1 MTGKNNTMD
10 VMEASKIMN
19 NFLMKLEEPFVGRH
33 EEALVLTL
41 ALMSGEHVV
50 LIGEPGTAKSA
61 LARRA
66 SELIKARFFKYLLTK
81 YTEPSE
87 IIGPLDIK
95 ALKEG
100 EYKRITRGKLPEADI
115 AFLDEIFNANSA
127 MLNGLLS
134 IMQERVIYDG
144 YTEIHVPLWSLIAAS
159 NRVPEEVELEALY
172 DRFLYRHYIKPLEI
186 EYWDKLLDA
195 SWNLERGLYSR
206 PEPVTDIDTV
216 KRIART
222 VLEVDL
228 SRVKPLLVKLF
239 VAMHEKGIHITDR
252 RKGRIMK
259 SVAAYAL
266 LNGRKRAVEDDL
278 IVLKYTVPRDIEDFD
293 KVNII
298 LTEELKTKDRIMR
311 ELEEI
316 KNNIQSA
323 RKAVEKLQTFD
334 PKLID
339 YYRSLKTTRNRITN
353 LVKDIEDQEVIREA
367 QELIEIIDDIIQE
380 IMMKLNM

>member
-1 MTGKNNTMD
+1 MNGNNGTMD
-10 VMEASKIMN
+10 VLEASKIMKE
-19 NFLMKLEEPFVGRH
+19 FLMKLEEPFVGRH

-66 SELIKARFFKYLLTK
+66 SELIRARFFKYLLTK

-100 EYKRITRGKLPEADI
+100 EYRRITRGKLPEADI

-159 NRVPEEVELEALY
+159 NRVPEEIELEALY
-172 DRFLYRHYIKPLEI
+172 DRFLYRHYIKPLEV
-186 EYWDKLLDA
+186 EHWDKLLDA
-195 SWNLERGLYSR
+195 SWNLERGLYTK

-222 VLEVDL
+222 LLEVDL

-298 LTEELKTKDRIMR
+298 LTEELKTKDRIIR

-316 KNNIQSA
+316 KSNIQAA

-353 LVKDIEDQEVIREA
+353 LVKDVEDQEVIREA
-367 QELIEIIDDIIQE
+367 QELIELIDDIIQE

>member
-1 MTGKNNTMD
+1 MNGNNGTMD
-10 VMEASKIMN
+10 VLEASKIMKE
-19 NFLMKLEEPFVGRH
+19 FLMKLEEPFVGRH

-66 SELIKARFFKYLLTK
+66 SELIRARFFKYLLTK

-159 NRVPEEVELEALY
+159 NRVPEEIELEALY
-172 DRFLYRHYIKPLEI
+172 DRFLYRHYIKPLEV
-186 EYWDKLLDA
+186 EHWDKLLDA
-195 SWNLERGLYSR
+195 SWNLERGLYTK

-222 VLEVDL
+222 ILEVDL

-298 LTEELKTKDRIMR
+298 LTEELKTKDRIIR

-316 KNNIQSA
+316 KSNIQAA

-353 LVKDIEDQEVIREA
+353 LVKDVEDQEVIREA
-367 QELIEIIDDIIQE
+367 QELIELIDDIIQE